1 MLAKKH
7 SKAISDYILRLDT
20 AKYFIHKH
28 DSGLFVYWAKE
39 YNNVCEELMNK
50 YGIHVEQYD
59 LTNLLSL
66 QND

>member
-20 AKYFIHKH
+20 AKYFINKH

-39 YNNVCEELMNK
+39 YNQACDGLMSQ

-59 LTNLLSL
+59 LTNLERL